1 MSEASNN
8 RARILITD
16 DEDATREML
25 QSPEHAAKLRQR
37 VIEVNKMKRT
47 ILYLDDEVACLN
59 LLRDTFGEEY
69 EVSTASTHMEARR
82 LLSLN
87 RADIIIS
94 DQIMPDIKG
103 AEFLREVSEQY
114 PESFRVLLTGGD
126 TVGNLLRE
134 ISTGVIK
141 LFITKPWTEQDMR
154 RMLELATM
162 TRDLRSNESRERY
175 GRAEL

>member
-1 MSEASNN
+1 
-8 RARILITD
+8 
-16 DEDATREML
+16 
-25 QSPEHAAKLRQR
+25 
-37 VIEVNKMKRT
+37 MKRT

-59 LLRDTFGEEY
+59 LLRDTLGEDY
-69 EVSTASTHMEARR
+69 EVRTASTHVEARR

-87 RADIIIS
+87 RADIVIS

-103 AEFLREVSEQY
+103 AEFLREVAEQY

-134 ISTGVIK
+134 ISSGIIN
-141 LFITKPWTEQDMR
+141 LFIRKPWTERDLRQ
-154 RMLELATM
+154 MLELAAI